1 MLRVMMLSTDLQR
14 GGLPMRLARLAIQLR
29 GMGVEPIVG
38 CLTSPGPLSRDLADA
53 GVETFSCDATGRLDV
68 RCLAALSRPVRRI
81 PPDVLHAALF
91 HANLAARWG
100 GRLDRPRPVVT
111 GTVTIEIERRW
122 HRLVESLTAPLS
134 DVHVANSQAVADHL
148 VCELGFAPER
158 LRVIPNGVDLERM
171 DQTPPVER
179 QAVGIPPDAWLVV
192 WAGRMDPVKNLP
204 VLVEAVTRAA
214 SQAPVRAVL
223 LGDGP
228 ERSRIAADV
237 HRRGLDGVIRVA
249 GWSNDVVGWLKAADC
264 LCFPSFTEGSPNAV
278 IEAMGCH
285 CCVIA
290 SDIAAHRELIR
301 HGESGW
307 LVPARDARA
316 FCDRIL
322 QLREDRVGAQAA
334 SRAARRHVERYHRLQ
349 DVATAWVRLYED
361 LIRGLSERRA
371 SKSSREQLLTTS

>member
-14 GGLPMRLARLAIQLR
+14 GGLPMRLARLAIELR

-38 CLTSPGPLSRDLADA
+38 CLTPPGPLSHDLADA

-68 RCLAALSRPVRRI
+68 RCIAALARHVRRI
-81 PPDVLHAALF
+81 QPDVLHAALF
-91 HANLAARWG
+91 HANLAARWV

-111 GTVTIEIERRW
+111 ATVTIEIERRW

-134 DVHVANSQAVADHL
+134 DVHVANSRAVADHL
-148 VCELGFAPER
+148 VHELGFAPER

-179 QAVGIPPDAWLVV
+179 QAVGIPSDAWLVV

-204 VLVEAVTRAA
+204 VLVEAVALA
-214 SQAPVRAVL
+214 SAQAPVRAVL

-228 ERSRIAADV
+228 ERSRIAADIE
-237 HRRGLDGVIRVA
+237 RRGLDGVIRVA
-249 GWSNDVVGWLKAADC
+249 GWSNNVVGWLKAADG
-264 LCFPSFTEGSPNAV
+264 LCFPSFTEGSPNVV
-278 IEAMGCH
+278 IEAMGCR

-301 HGESGW
+301 RGESGW
-307 LVPARDARA
+307 LAPAGDARA
-316 FCDRIL
+316 FCERIL
-322 QLREDRVGAQAA
+322 RLREDRAGPRAA
-334 SRAARRHVERYHRLQ
+334 SQAARRHIEMTHRLQ
-349 DVATAWVRLYED
+349 DVAAAWVRLYEN
-361 LIRGLSERRA
+361 LTRGAFEGRPG
-371 SKSSREQLLTTS
+371 